1 MFVAGPQ
8 RPAEMGSK
16 KYSAGGQWSV
26 VYRSV
31 QNMTSRTYW
40 TGWDVRIS
48 ISVITIVYFCLKIYS
63 DTSQIHVWI
72 VLFDAL
78 QRVHGRS
85 ELLGSSI
92 YIGTETE
99 VSVTNFAVNVASQL
113 RFVWPYF
120 AYLGL
125 FAACLVLHAV
135 NNRVHQ
141 KATRYGP
148 CITVFYFMYHHVWYW
163 ANKHYPCIITVY
175 HVSLYHHAGNKVCK
189 HYLNIRSMYHQMT
202 PPAQG
207 KK

>member
-1 MFVAGPQ
+1 
-8 RPAEMGSK
+8 MGSK
-16 KYSAGGQWSV
+16 IYSAGGQWSV

-48 ISVITIVYFCLKIYS
+48 IYVITIAYFFLKIYS
-63 DTSQIHVWI
+63 DRSQIYAWA

-135 NNRVHQ
+135 NIEQ
-141 KATRYGP
+141 
-148 CITVFYFMYHHVWYW
+148 
-163 ANKHYPCIITVY
+163 
-175 HVSLYHHAGNKVCK
+175 SSSSEGNKVRPMYYCILFHVSPCMVLGK
-189 HYLNIRSMYHQMT
+189 QTLSIRVSHFGVIF
-202 PPAQG
+202 PNNSASG
-207 KK
+207 RDLCASH